1 MAGRDRETV
10 RAMTRYS
17 ASALEMGVSV
27 VIGLAIGYWLETIWP
42 QTKPWMMLFW
52 LTCGTIAGIRSLFR
66 LAKKLEREEAEG
78 NGDDSTG

>member
-1 MAGRDRETV
+1 MAAKDRESI

-17 ASALEMGVSV
+17 AGALEMGVSV
-27 VIGLAIGYWLETIWP
+27 VIGLAIGYWLESFWP

-52 LTCGTIAGIRSLFR
+52 LTCGTIAGVRSLVR

-78 NGDDSTG
+78 DNHDGAG